1 MHAQLRRL
9 PRGSFKSLWCFTRL
23 LPALFAGGVFAQ
35 PSNADWPVFTLQATQ
50 SWRLNFSGGR
60 FDASGL
66 LQMPSGEWLTVSD
79 RGPSVYRIEFKPGT
93 DTASLAPLTNCFTRA
108 QLALFAKE
116 KPISYDTE
124 GLAVDPQ
131 GRIYICEEGNRWIL
145 RCDPKTGVTERLA
158 IDWTPVK
165 EFFDRNDRNASF
177 EGIAIGDG
185 KLYVANERTRA
196 VIIVV
201 DLATLKVIDHFVV
214 WPQVTSLMGFL
225 HYSDLAWFEG
235 KLWVLC
241 RHHRVVLEV
250 DPATKRTLAEF
261 NYQQLED
268 ALDYDKELPTGI
280 MEGLAVTAAAIW
292 LVTDNN
298 GLPRGRGR
306 DIRPMLVKFA
316 RPDKPTRD
324 R

>member
-1 MHAQLRRL
+1 MRAPQRRST
-9 PRGSFKSLWCFTRL
+9 PGWAWRIWWFTGL
-23 LPALFAGGVFAQ
+23 LPVLLSGGVVAQ

-50 SWRLNFSGGR
+50 SWRLNFSGRR

-93 DTASLAPLTNCFTRA
+93 DTASLVPLTNCFSRA
-108 QLALFAKE
+108 QLAPFAKG
-116 KPISYDTE
+116 KSPAYDTE
-124 GLAVDPQ
+124 GLAIDPQ
-131 GRIYICEEGNRWIL
+131 GRLYICEEANRWIL
-145 RCDPKTGVTERLA
+145 RCDPATGVTERLE

-165 EFFDRNDRNASF
+165 DLFDHNDRNASF

-185 KLYVANERTRA
+185 KLYVANERSRP

-201 DLATLKVIDHFVV
+201 DLATLKVVDHFVV

-241 RHHRVVLEV
+241 RHHRVVLAV

-280 MEGLAVTAAAIW
+280 MEGLAVTAEAIW
-292 LVTDNN
+292 LLTDNN
-298 GLPRGRGR
+298 GLPRGGGR
-306 DIRPMLVKFA
+306 DIRPTLVKCG
-316 RPDKPTRD
+316 RPDKPAKD